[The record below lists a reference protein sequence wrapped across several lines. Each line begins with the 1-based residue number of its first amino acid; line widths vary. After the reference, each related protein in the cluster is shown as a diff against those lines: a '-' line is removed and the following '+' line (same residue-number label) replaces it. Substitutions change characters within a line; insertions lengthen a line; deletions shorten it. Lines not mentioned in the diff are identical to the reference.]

1 VLGGKLE
8 CGTSPRGTPPRDTLP
23 RDTLP
28 RDKLPQM
35 TAGSEAV
42 YGRLP
47 ERSRE
52 GLGV

>member
-8 CGTSPRGTPPRDTLP
+8 CGTSPRGTSP

-47 ERSRE
+47 GRFRE
-52 GLGV
+52 DLGV